1 MRLTHERFGSSSNP
15 SLNGQHPP
23 PDDIDQPLNEAA
35 ADKIR
40 DYRVDYNNRP
50 SNSISFMSVVF
61 STSDR
66 LHSELVRILI
76 WQDQCRFL

>member
-1 MRLTHERFGSSSNP
+1 MRLMHERFGSSSNP

-23 PDDIDQPLNEAA
+23 SGDIDKPLNEPA

-50 SNSISFMSVVF
+50 SDPISFMSVVS
-61 STSDR
+61 STTDC
-66 LHSELVRILI
+66 LQVRILI
-76 WQDQCRFL
+76 LQDHCCLL

>member
-1 MRLTHERFGSSSNP
+1 MHERFGSSSNP

-23 PDDIDQPLNEAA
+23 PDDIDKPLNEPA

-50 SNSISFMSVVF
+50 SDLISFMSVVS
-61 STSDR
+61 STTDR
-66 LHSELVRILI
+66 LQCELVRILI
-76 WQDQCRFL
+76 LQVLCCLS